1 MTTDATALRA
11 LSQAEL
17 FQGLSAQALGAIGE
31 LSRAHDYEEG
41 EAVYRFGDDADDVYV
56 LVNGRVRFS
65 LGVGNRPGEGHSVFT
80 SRMVIGWAALVSD
93 QPRRIAT
100 AECLEPTRLL
110 AIPGKALL
118 DVLERNPADGYV
130 VMKRLA
136 AMITRNFMS

>member
-1 MTTDATALRA
+1 MTTDPSALHA

-17 FQGLSAQALGAIGE
+17 FQGLSATTLDAIAT
-31 LSRAHDYEEG
+31 LSRVHDYDEG
-41 EAVYRFGDDADDVYV
+41 EAVYRFGDDAVDVYV

-80 SRMVIGWAALVSD
+80 SRMVMGWAALVTD

-100 AECLEPTRLL
+100 AACLEPTRLL
-110 AIPGKALL
+110 EISGNELL
-118 DVLERNPADGYV
+118 DLLEANPADGFI

>member
-17 FQGLSAQALGAIGE
+17 FQGLSTQALGAIGE

-118 DVLERNPADGYV
+118 DVLERNPADGYL

-136 AMITRNFMS
+136 AMITRSFMS

>member
-1 MTTDATALRA
+1 MTTDPTAFRA
-11 LSQAEL
+11 LSHAEL
-17 FQGLSAQALGAIGE
+17 FQGLSAATLDAIAA
-31 LSRAHDYEEG
+31 LSRTHDYEEG
-41 EAVYRFGDDADDVYV
+41 ESVYRFGDDALDVYV

-80 SRMVIGWAALVSD
+80 SRMVIGWAALVTD

-100 AECLEPTRLL
+100 AACLERTRLL
-110 AIPGKALL
+110 AISGKELL
-118 DVLERNPADGYV
+118 DVLEANPADGYI

>member
-1 MTTDATALRA
+1 MTTDSTAHRA
-11 LSQAEL
+11 LSHAEL
-17 FQGLSAQALGAIGE
+17 FQGLSAATLGAIAA

-41 EAVYRFGDDADDVYV
+41 ESVYRFGDDALDVYV
-56 LVNGRVRFS
+56 LVSGRVRFS

-80 SRMVIGWAALVSD
+80 SRMVIGWAALVTD

-100 AECLEPTRLL
+100 AACLEPTRLL
-110 AIPGKALL
+110 AISGKELL
-118 DVLERNPADGYV
+118 DILETNPADGFI

>member
-1 MTTDATALRA
+1 MKNDPAALRA

-17 FQGLSAQALGAIGE
+17 FQGLSAGTLDAIAD
-31 LSRAHDYEEG
+31 LCRTHDYEEG
-41 EAVYRFGDDADDVYV
+41 EAVYRFGDDAVDVHV

-80 SRMVIGWAALVSD
+80 SRMVMGWAALVTD

-100 AECLEPTRLL
+100 AECLEPTRLVE
-110 AIPGKALL
+110 IPGQALL
-118 DVLERNPADGYV
+118 DVLEANPSDGFI

>member
-1 MTTDATALRA
+1 MTTDPTAIRA

-17 FQGLSAQALGAIGE
+17 FQGLSASTLEAIAA
-31 LSRAHDYEEG
+31 LSRTHDYEEG
-41 EAVYRFGDDADDVYV
+41 EAVYRFGDDAVDVYV

-80 SRMVIGWAALVSD
+80 SRMVIGWAALVTD

-100 AECLEPTRLL
+100 AECLEPTRLVE
-110 AIPGKALL
+110 IPGQALL
-118 DVLERNPADGYV
+118 DLLEANPADGFI

>member
-11 LSQAEL
+11 LSHAEL
-17 FQGLSAQALGAIGE
+17 FQGLSATALDAITE

-41 EAVYRFGDDADDVYV
+41 EPVYRFGDDAVDVYV

-80 SRMVIGWAALVSD
+80 SRMVIGWAALVTD

-100 AECLEPTRLL
+100 AACLEPTRLL
-110 AIPGKALL
+110 AISGKALL
-118 DVLERNPADGYV
+118 DVLEANPADGFI

>member
-1 MTTDATALRA
+1 MTTDPSALHA

-17 FQGLSAQALGAIGE
+17 FQGLSATTLDAIAN
-31 LSRAHDYEEG
+31 LSRVRDYDEG
-41 EAVYRFGDDADDVYV
+41 EAVYRFGDDAVDVYV

-80 SRMVIGWAALVSD
+80 SRMVMGWAALVTD

-100 AECLEPTRLL
+100 AACLEPTRLL
-110 AIPGKALL
+110 EIPGDELL
-118 DVLERNPADGYV
+118 DLLEANPADGFI

>member
-1 MTTDATALRA
+1 MTTDSTAHRA
-11 LSQAEL
+11 LSHAEL
-17 FQGLSAQALGAIGE
+17 FQGLSAATLDAIAA

-41 EAVYRFGDDADDVYV
+41 ESVYRFGDDALDVYV
-56 LVNGRVRFS
+56 LVSGRVRFS

-80 SRMVIGWAALVSD
+80 SRMVIGWAALVTD

-100 AECLEPTRLL
+100 AACLEPTRLL
-110 AIPGKALL
+110 AISGKELL
-118 DVLERNPADGYV
+118 DILEASPADGFI

>member
-1 MTTDATALRA
+1 MTTDPTAIRA
-11 LSQAEL
+11 LSHAEL
-17 FQGLSAQALGAIGE
+17 FQGLSASTLDAIAA
-31 LSRAHDYEEG
+31 LSRTHDYEEG
-41 EAVYRFGDDADDVYV
+41 EAVYRFGDDAVDVYV

-80 SRMVIGWAALVSD
+80 SRMVIGWAALVTD

-100 AECLEPTRLL
+100 AECLEPTRLVE
-110 AIPGKALL
+110 IPGQALL
-118 DVLERNPADGYV
+118 DLLEASPADGFI

>member
-1 MTTDATALRA
+1 MTTDPSALHA

-17 FQGLSAQALGAIGE
+17 FQELSAPTLDAIAS
-31 LSRAHDYEEG
+31 LSRVHDYEEG
-41 EAVYRFGDDADDVYV
+41 EAVYRFGDDAVDVYV

-80 SRMVIGWAALVSD
+80 SRMVMGWAALVTD

-100 AECLEPTRLL
+100 AACLEPTRLL
-110 AIPGKALL
+110 EISGNELL
-118 DVLERNPADGYV
+118 DLLEANPADGFI

>member
-1 MTTDATALRA
+1 MTTDPAAFRA

-17 FQGLSAQALGAIGE
+17 FQGLSAATLDAIAA
-31 LSRAHDYEEG
+31 LSRTRDYEEG
-41 EAVYRFGDDADDVYV
+41 ESVYRFGDDALDVYV

-80 SRMVIGWAALVSD
+80 SRMVIGWAALVTD

-100 AECLEPTRLL
+100 AACLEPTRLL
-110 AIPGKALL
+110 AVSGKELL
-118 DVLERNPADGYV
+118 DVLEANPADGFI

>member
-1 MTTDATALRA
+1 MNTDADALRA
-11 LSQAEL
+11 LSRAEL
-17 FQGLSAQALGAIGE
+17 FQGLSTATLDAIAG
-31 LSRAHDYEEG
+31 LCTPHDYEEG
-41 EAVYRFGDDADDVYV
+41 EAVYRFGDDAADVYV

-80 SRMVIGWAALVSD
+80 SRMVIGWAALVAD

-100 AECLEPTRLL
+100 AMCLEPTRLL
-110 AIPGKALL
+110 VIPGKALL
-118 DVLERNPADGYV
+118 DVLEQSPADGFI

>member
-1 MTTDATALRA
+1 MTTDPTAFRA

-17 FQGLSAQALGAIGE
+17 FQGLSEETLDAIAALC
-31 LSRAHDYEEG
+31 RACDYEEG
-41 EAVYRFGDDADDVYV
+41 ESVYRFGDDALDVYV

-80 SRMVIGWAALVSD
+80 SRMVIGWAALVTD

-100 AECLEPTRLL
+100 AACLEPTRLL
-110 AIPGKALL
+110 AISGNALL
-118 DVLERNPADGYV
+118 EVLEANPADGFI

>member
-1 MTTDATALRA
+1 MTTDPTAYRA

-17 FQGLSAQALGAIGE
+17 FQGLSAATLDAIAA

-41 EAVYRFGDDADDVYV
+41 ESVYRFGDDALDVYV
-56 LVNGRVRFS
+56 LVNGRVRLS

-80 SRMVIGWAALVSD
+80 SRMVIGWAALVTD

-100 AECLEPTRLL
+100 AACLEPTRLL
-110 AIPGKALL
+110 ALSGKDLL
-118 DVLERNPADGYV
+118 DVLEANPADGFI

>member
-1 MTTDATALRA
+1 MTTDPTAYRA

-17 FQGLSAQALGAIGE
+17 FQGLSAATLDAIAA

-41 EAVYRFGDDADDVYV
+41 ESVYRFGDDALDVYV

-80 SRMVIGWAALVSD
+80 SRMVIGWAALVTD

-100 AECLEPTRLL
+100 AACLEPTRLL
-110 AIPGKALL
+110 ALSGKDLL
-118 DVLERNPADGYV
+118 DVLEANPADGFI
-130 VMKRLA
+130 VMKKLA

>member
-1 MTTDATALRA
+1 MTTDPTAIRA
-11 LSQAEL
+11 LSHAEL
-17 FQGLSAQALGAIGE
+17 FQGLSASTLDAIAA
-31 LSRAHDYEEG
+31 LSRTHDYEEG
-41 EAVYRFGDDADDVYV
+41 EAVYRFGDDAVDVYV
-56 LVNGRVRFS
+56 LVHGRVRFS

-80 SRMVIGWAALVSD
+80 SRMVIGWAALVTD

-110 AIPGKALL
+110 EIPGQALL
-118 DVLERNPADGYV
+118 DVLEAKPADGFV

>member
-1 MTTDATALRA
+1 MTTDPSALHA

-17 FQGLSAQALGAIGE
+17 FQGLSAATLDAIAN
-31 LSRAHDYEEG
+31 LSRVHDYEEG
-41 EAVYRFGDDADDVYV
+41 EAVYRFGDDAVDVYV

-80 SRMVIGWAALVSD
+80 PRMVMGWAALVTD

-100 AECLEPTRLL
+100 AACLEPTRLL
-110 AIPGKALL
+110 EIPGKVLL
-118 DVLERNPADGYV
+118 DLLEANPADGFI

>member
-1 MTTDATALRA
+1 MTTDSTAFRA

-17 FQGLSAQALGAIGE
+17 FQGLSAETLDAIAALC
-31 LSRAHDYEEG
+31 RDRNYEEG
-41 EAVYRFGDDADDVYV
+41 ESVYRFGDDALDVYV

-80 SRMVIGWAALVSD
+80 SRMVIGWAALVTD

-100 AECLEPTRLL
+100 AACLEPTRLL
-110 AIPGKALL
+110 AISGKDLL
-118 DVLERNPADGYV
+118 DVLEANPADGFI

>member
-1 MTTDATALRA
+1 MTTDSTPFRA

-17 FQGLSAQALGAIGE
+17 FQGLSEATLDAVAALC
-31 LSRAHDYEEG
+31 RAHDYEEG
-41 EAVYRFGDDADDVYV
+41 ESVYRFGDDALDVYV

-80 SRMVIGWAALVSD
+80 SRMVIGWAALVTD

-100 AECLEPTRLL
+100 AACLEPTRLL
-110 AIPGKALL
+110 AISGKALL
-118 DVLERNPADGYV
+118 DVLEANPADGFI

>member
-1 MTTDATALRA
+1 MTNDPAALHA

-17 FQGLSAQALGAIGE
+17 FQGLSAGTLDSIADLC
-31 LSRAHDYEEG
+31 RTHDYEEG
-41 EAVYRFGDDADDVYV
+41 EAVYRFGDDAVDVYV

-65 LGVGNRPGEGHSVFT
+65 LGVGNRPGVGHSVFT
-80 SRMVIGWAALVSD
+80 SRMVMGWAALVTD

-100 AECLEPTRLL
+100 AECLEPTRLVE
-110 AIPGKALL
+110 IPGRALL
-118 DVLERNPADGYV
+118 DVLEANPSDGFI

>member
-1 MTTDATALRA
+1 MTTDPTAYRA

-17 FQGLSAQALGAIGE
+17 FQGLSAATLDAIAA

-41 EAVYRFGDDADDVYV
+41 ESVYRFGDDALDVYV

-65 LGVGNRPGEGHSVFT
+65 LGVGNRPGEGHSAFT
-80 SRMVIGWAALVSD
+80 SRMVIGWAALVTD

-100 AECLEPTRLL
+100 AACLEPTRLL
-110 AIPGKALL
+110 ALSGKDLL
-118 DVLERNPADGYV
+118 DVLEANPADGFI

>member
-1 MTTDATALRA
+1 MTTDPTAYRA
-11 LSQAEL
+11 LSQVEL
-17 FQGLSAQALGAIGE
+17 FQGLSAATLDAIAA

-41 EAVYRFGDDADDVYV
+41 ESVYRFGDDALDVYV

-80 SRMVIGWAALVSD
+80 SRMVIGWAALVTD

-100 AECLEPTRLL
+100 AACLEPTRLL
-110 AIPGKALL
+110 ALSGKDLL
-118 DVLERNPADGYV
+118 DVLEANPADGFI

>member
-1 MTTDATALRA
+1 MTTDPTAYRA

-17 FQGLSAQALGAIGE
+17 FQGLSAATLDAIAA

-41 EAVYRFGDDADDVYV
+41 ESVYRFGDDALDVYV

-80 SRMVIGWAALVSD
+80 SRMVIGWAALVTD

-100 AECLEPTRLL
+100 AACLEPTRLL
-110 AIPGKALL
+110 ALSGKDLP
-118 DVLERNPADGYV
+118 DVLEANPADGFI

>member
-1 MTTDATALRA
+1 MTTDSTAFRA

-17 FQGLSAQALGAIGE
+17 FQGLSAATLDAIAALCR
-31 LSRAHDYEEG
+31 SHDYEEG
-41 EAVYRFGDDADDVYV
+41 ESVYRFGDDALDVYV

-80 SRMVIGWAALVSD
+80 SRMVIGWAALVTD

-100 AECLEPTRLL
+100 AACLEPTRLL
-110 AIPGKALL
+110 AISGNELL
-118 DVLERNPADGYV
+118 DVLEANPSDGFI

>member
-1 MTTDATALRA
+1 MTTDSTAHRA
-11 LSQAEL
+11 LAHAEL
-17 FQGLSAQALGAIGE
+17 FQGLSPATLDAIAALG
-31 LSRAHDYEEG
+31 RAHDYEEG
-41 EAVYRFGDDADDVYV
+41 ESVYRFGDDALDVYV

-80 SRMVIGWAALVSD
+80 SRMVIGWAALVTD

-100 AECLEPTRLL
+100 AACLEPTRLL
-110 AIPGKALL
+110 AISGRELL
-118 DVLERNPADGYV
+118 DVLEANPADGFI

>member
-1 MTTDATALRA
+1 MTTDPTAFRA

-17 FQGLSAQALGAIGE
+17 FQGLSAAALDAIAA
-31 LSRAHDYEEG
+31 LSRTHDYEEG
-41 EAVYRFGDDADDVYV
+41 ESVYRFGDDALDVYV
-56 LVNGRVRFS
+56 LVNGRARFS

-80 SRMVIGWAALVSD
+80 SRMVIGWAALVTD

-100 AECLEPTRLL
+100 AACLDPTRLL
-110 AIPGKALL
+110 AISGKELL
-118 DVLERNPADGYV
+118 DVLEANPADGFI

>member
-1 MTTDATALRA
+1 MTTDSAAFRA

-17 FQGLSAQALGAIGE
+17 FQGLSATTLDAIAA
-31 LSRAHDYEEG
+31 LSRTRDYEEG
-41 EAVYRFGDDADDVYV
+41 ESVYRFGDDALDVYV

-80 SRMVIGWAALVSD
+80 SRMVIGWAALVTD

-100 AECLEPTRLL
+100 AACLEPTRLL
-110 AIPGKALL
+110 AVSGKELL
-118 DVLERNPADGYV
+118 DVLEANPADGFI

-136 AMITRNFMS
+136 AMITRNFLS

>member
-1 MTTDATALRA
+1 MTTDSAAFRA

-17 FQGLSAQALGAIGE
+17 FQGLSAKTLDAIAA
-31 LSRAHDYEEG
+31 LSRTRDYEEG
-41 EAVYRFGDDADDVYV
+41 ESVYRFGDDALDVYV

-80 SRMVIGWAALVSD
+80 SRMVIGWAALVTD

-100 AECLEPTRLL
+100 AACLEPTRLL
-110 AIPGKALL
+110 AVSGKELL
-118 DVLERNPADGYV
+118 DVLEANPADGFI

>member
-1 MTTDATALRA
+1 MTTDPTAFRA

-17 FQGLSAQALGAIGE
+17 FQGLSAATLDAIAA
-31 LSRAHDYEEG
+31 LSRTRDYDEG
-41 EAVYRFGDDADDVYV
+41 ESVYRFGDDALDVYV

-80 SRMVIGWAALVSD
+80 SRMVIGWAALVTN

-100 AECLEPTRLL
+100 AACLEPTRLL
-110 AIPGKALL
+110 AISGKELL
-118 DVLERNPADGYV
+118 DVLEANPADGFI

>member
-1 MTTDATALRA
+1 MTTDATAFRA
-11 LSQAEL
+11 LSHAEL
-17 FQGLSAQALGAIGE
+17 FQGLSAAALDAIAA
-31 LSRAHDYEEG
+31 LCHVHDYEEG
-41 EAVYRFGDDADDVYV
+41 EAVYRFGDAAVDVYV

-65 LGVGNRPGEGHSVFT
+65 LGVGNRPDEGHSVFT

-100 AECLEPTRLL
+100 AACLEPTRL
-110 AIPGKALL
+110 PGDSRQSTA
-118 DVLERNPADGYV
+118 RCPRSQSRRGFI